1 MDSFSGG
8 SVRDYG
14 LVNILM
20 MDLFLKNTQ
29 LFTLQDLMDWSHVD
43 YCDVFISCLN
53 SHSDGTHSLQ
63 SESPVTKRCNA
74 NFLQICSD

>member
-1 MDSFSGG
+1 MDFFSGG

-29 LFTLQDLMDWSHVD
+29 LFTLEDLMDWSHVD

-63 SESPVTKRCNA
+63 SDSPVTKRCNA
-74 NFLQICSD
+74 TFLQICSD